1 MQVFFE
7 PAFIKD
13 LQTLEPDI
21 RRRVEGFCLEI
32 APTAKDIRDC
42 FECDLKRMVGR
53 KDSYRVR
60 IGDYRIGFKINNGII
75 VFVRVLHRKEMYRHF
90 P

>member
-13 LQTLEPDI
+13 LQALEPDI

-32 APTAKDIRDC
+32 VPAAKDIRDC

-53 KDSYRVR
+53 KNHYRVR
-60 IGDYRIGFKINNGII
+60 IGDYRIGFKIDNGII